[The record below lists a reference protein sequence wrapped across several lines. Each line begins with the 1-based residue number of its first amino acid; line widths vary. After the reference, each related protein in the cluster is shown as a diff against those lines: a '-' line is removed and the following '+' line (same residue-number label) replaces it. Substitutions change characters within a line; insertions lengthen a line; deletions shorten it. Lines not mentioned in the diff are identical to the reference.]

1 MQRIR
6 PSIAYEQMFCVESS
20 APQCGLVVFGASGD
34 LTKRKL
40 IPALAN
46 LFKRELLPADFFF
59 LGCGRKELN
68 DNDFRK
74 IAADAVTDIL
84 PAATRLSSSKSEKRA
99 DFLNNFHYIKGDYGS
114 KNLYSDIE
122 KRLFELDKKTGKN
135 FGRIF
140 YLALPPLLYPDV
152 IKNLGLAGLNKSE
165 NGKFV
170 RLVVEKPFGR
180 DLQSA
185 LELNDSLSRWFTEE
199 QVYRIDHYL
208 GKETVQNILMF
219 RFANSIFE
227 PVWSRDY
234 IDHIQITIAES
245 IGIETRG
252 GYYDKSGALRDMF
265 VNHMLSM
272 LSLVAMEPPAS
283 FAAEPIRDEKVKL
296 LRSIRPFSLAPGS
309 EDIIRGQ
316 YAAGSIDGNQVPAYR
331 QEADVEKNS
340 KTETYIA
347 IRLFVDNWRWRDVP
361 FYLRT
366 GKRLAGRVTE
376 VAVVFKKVPHLM
388 FASAGIEKLPANVLV
403 LKIQPQEGISL
414 FFEAKRPGPKLCIG
428 TLQMDFNYAEIFGD
442 QPPEAYQR
450 LLLDCMLGDQTLFT
464 RIDDVKLAWQLIDNV
479 LATWRQQDMEPPFYP
494 AGSESFPQAD
504 ALIQKDG
511 RNWRKISY

>member
-1 MQRIR
+1 MPKMKPIR
-6 PSIAYEQMFCVESS
+6 PSVANEQVFCVESP

-46 LFKRELLPADFFF
+46 LFKRGLLPADFFC
-59 LGCGRKELN
+59 LGCGRKKLSD
-68 DNDFRK
+68 DNFRK
-74 IAADAVTDIL
+74 IAADVVRDIL
-84 PAATRLSSSKSEKRA
+84 PAAENRT
-99 DFLNNFHYIKGDYGS
+99 DFLDGFCYVSGDYADQQF
-114 KNLYSDIE
+114 YSDI
-122 KRLFELDKKTGKN
+122 KQRLFELNEKAGKN

-140 YLALPPLLYPDV
+140 YLSLPPLLYPDV
-152 IKNLGLAGLNKSE
+152 IENLGRAGLNNKDS
-165 NGKFV
+165 GSFV

-185 LELNDSLSRWFTEE
+185 LELNDGLSKWFAEE

-227 PVWSRDY
+227 PIWNRNY

-283 FAAEPIRDEKVKL
+283 FGAEHIRDEKVKL
-296 LRSIRPFSLAPGS
+296 LRSIRPFNLEPWS
-309 EDIIRGQ
+309 EDIVRGQ
-316 YAAGSIDGNQVPAYR
+316 YAAGSIDGGQTPAYR

-340 KTETYIA
+340 KTETYVA
-347 IRLFVDNWRWRDVP
+347 ARLFVDNWRWQGVP

-366 GKRLAGRVTE
+366 GKRLIRRVTE
-376 VAVVFKKVPHLM
+376 IAVTFKKVPHIL
-388 FASAGIEKLPANVLV
+388 FSSAGIDRLPANVLV

-428 TLQMDFNYAEIFGD
+428 TLEMDFNYAEIFAAESPD
-442 QPPEAYQR
+442 AYQR
-450 LLLDCMLGDQTLFT
+450 LLLDCMTGDQTLFT
-464 RIDDVKLAWQLIDNV
+464 RIDDVKLAWQLFDNV
-479 LATWRQQDMEPPFYP
+479 LKTFRQRDAEPYP
-494 AGSESFPQAD
+494 YSAGSESFPQAD
-504 ALIQKDG
+504 VLIQKDG
-511 RNWRKISY
+511 RNWRKISEM

>member
-1 MQRIR
+1 MERIR
-6 PSIAYEQMFCVESS
+6 PSITYEQMFCVESQ
-20 APQCGLVVFGASGD
+20 APRCGLIVFGASGD

-46 LFKRELLPADFFF
+46 LFKRDLLPADFFF
-59 LGCGRKELN
+59 LGCGRKHLS
-68 DNDFRK
+68 DDDFRK
-74 IAADAVTDIL
+74 TAADAVADIL
-84 PAATRLSSSKSEKRA
+84 PAAEKQA
-99 DFLNNFHYIKGDYGS
+99 DFSNNFHYIKGDYGS
-114 KNLYSDIE
+114 KNLYADIKKWLLE
-122 KRLFELDKKTGKN
+122 RHKKTGRN
-135 FGRIF
+135 LGRIF
-140 YLALPPLLYPDV
+140 YLALPPLLYPNV
-152 IKNLGLAGLNKSE
+152 VENLGLAGLNKSE
-165 NGKFV
+165 DGGFV

-185 LELNDSLSRWFTEE
+185 LELNDSLSKWFTE
-199 QVYRIDHYL
+199 QQLYRIDHYL

-227 PVWSRDY
+227 PVWNRNY
-234 IDHIQITIAES
+234 IDHVQITIAES

-265 VNHMLSM
+265 VNHILSM

-283 FAAEPIRDEKVKL
+283 FEAEHIRDEKVQF
-296 LRSIRPFSLAPGS
+296 LRSIRPFSLQPWG
-309 EDIIRGQ
+309 EDIVRGQ
-316 YAAGSIDGNQVPAYR
+316 YSAGKIDGNPAVAYR
-331 QEADVEKNS
+331 QEADVDKNS

-347 IRLFVDNWRWRDVP
+347 VRLFIDNWRWRDVP

-366 GKRLAGRVTE
+366 GKRLAKRVTQI
-376 VAVVFKKVPHLM
+376 AVVFKKVPHLM
-388 FASAGIEKLPANVLV
+388 FASVGIEQLPANVLV

-428 TLQMDFNYAEIFGD
+428 TLQMDFNYAEIFGA

-464 RIDDVKLAWQLIDNV
+464 RIDDVKLSWQLIDNV
-479 LATWRQQDMEPPFYP
+479 LTAWRQQDTEPHFYP

-511 RNWRKISY
+511 RNWRKIAGI